1 MRSLS
6 SISAKYPL
14 DAKGLRSKFSN
25 MVDKPERF
33 AIMSWKSSV
42 FSLLN
47 LSRGEKGHEMIP
59 RYIVDFDLHALP
71 RRKTKVAII
80 GAGIA
85 GLYTALQTSEYA
97 DVVLISKKELD
108 DSNTRWAQGGIAAVT
123 AKTDTP
129 ALHRQDT
136 LIAGAGLCSYDAVDV
151 LVHEGPDRLQ
161 ELIAYGTEF
170 DRDEQGHYELTQEGA
185 HSKRRIL
192 HANGDAT
199 GAEIVRALSARVM
212 EQPNITV
219 LEHHFAID
227 VVTQNDE
234 CVGVIVREP
243 NGELFFLEADATVLA
258 TGGAG
263 QLYRYTTNPEIA
275 TADGIGIA
283 YRAGA
288 RIRDVEFIQFH
299 PTALYYPGAPRFL
312 ISEAVRGEGA
322 VLRNS
327 NGERF
332 MDKYHPQKE
341 LAPRDVVARA
351 IVSEMEKANATNV
364 FLDITHESAEL
375 IRHRFPTIYQFC
387 LQYGLDMVTDWIPVA
402 PACHYMMGGVQT
414 DLHGETSTKRL
425 FACGEASSTGVHGA
439 NRLASNSLSEAVV
452 FGHRISERIKEL
464 PDLPDVLPKRV
475 VADPGQRHA
484 AGTREKRVKLQKLM
498 LRYVSVKRD
507 EKGLRKAL
515 EELERMEQDFQDIPM
530 EREDF
535 EYLNLLNTA
544 VLTTRA
550 ALMREESRGGHYR
563 IDFPEKDDLIWRK
576 HLVQSISA
584 GVQEESGKND
594 VE

>member
-1 MRSLS
+1 
-6 SISAKYPL
+6 
-14 DAKGLRSKFSN
+14 
-25 MVDKPERF
+25 
-33 AIMSWKSSV
+33 
-42 FSLLN
+42 
-47 LSRGEKGHEMIP
+47 MIP
-59 RYIVDFDLHALP
+59 RYIVDFDLHSLP
-71 RRKTKVAII
+71 RLQTDVAVI

-97 DVVLISKKELD
+97 DVVLISKKGLD

-123 AKTDTP
+123 TKSDSP

-136 LIAGAGLCSYDAVDV
+136 LIAGAGLCSYEAVEV
-151 LVHEGPDRLQ
+151 LVHEGPDRLK

-170 DRDEQGHYELTQEGA
+170 DRDEQGRYELTKEGA

-192 HANGDAT
+192 HAHGDAT

-219 LEHHFAID
+219 LENHFAID
-227 VVTQNDE
+227 VIAQDGE
-234 CVGVIVREP
+234 CVGVIVRKP
-243 NGELFFLEADATVLA
+243 DGELFFLESKATVLA

-288 RIRDVEFIQFH
+288 RIKDVEFIQFH

-322 VLRNS
+322 ILRNS

-341 LAPRDVVARA
+341 LAPRDIVARA
-351 IVSEMEKANATNV
+351 IVSEMEKTSASFV
-364 FLDITHESAEL
+364 YLDITHESEDL
-375 IRHRFPTIYQFC
+375 IKHRFPTIYNFC

-402 PACHYMMGGVQT
+402 PACHYIMGGVQT
-414 DLHGETSTKRL
+414 DLHGETTAKRL
-425 FACGEASSTGVHGA
+425 FACGEASCTGVHGA

-452 FGHRISERIKEL
+452 FGYRISQRIKEL
-464 PDLPDVLPKRV
+464 SELPAIRPLT
-475 VADPGQRHA
+475 VASQNRQNRA
-484 AGTREKRVKLQKLM
+484 FNTREQRVKLQKLM
-498 LRYVSVKRD
+498 LRHVSLKRH
-507 EKGLRKAL
+507 EKGLKKAL
-515 EELERMEQDFQDIPM
+515 EELERMERYYEYQPH
-530 EREDF
+530 EREAF
-535 EYLNLLNTA
+535 EFLNLLTAA
-544 VLTTRA
+544 VLTTKA
-550 ALMREESRGGHYR
+550 ALIREESRGGHYR
-563 IDFPEKDDLIWRK
+563 NDFPKKDDLIWRK
-576 HLVQSISA
+576 HSIQSINE
-584 GVQEESGKND
+584 GVQEESDQYD

>member
-1 MRSLS
+1 
-6 SISAKYPL
+6 
-14 DAKGLRSKFSN
+14 
-25 MVDKPERF
+25 
-33 AIMSWKSSV
+33 
-42 FSLLN
+42 
-47 LSRGEKGHEMIP
+47 MIP
-59 RYIVDFDLHALP
+59 RYIVDFDLQTLP
-71 RRKTKVAII
+71 RMKTDVAVI

-97 DVVLISKKELD
+97 QVVLISKKGLD

-123 AKTDTP
+123 AKSDSP

-136 LIAGAGLCSYDAVDV
+136 LIAGAGLCSYEAVDV
-151 LVHEGPDRLQ
+151 LVHEGPDRLK

-170 DRDEQGHYELTQEGA
+170 DKDEQGRFELTKEGA

-212 EQPNITV
+212 NEPNITV

-227 VVTQNDE
+227 VVTQDGE
-234 CVGVIVREP
+234 CIGVLVRKP
-243 NGELFFLEADATVLA
+243 DGELFFLESKATVLA

-288 RIRDVEFIQFH
+288 CIKDVEFIQFH

-322 VLRNS
+322 ILRNI

-341 LAPRDVVARA
+341 LAPRDIVARA
-351 IVSEMEKANATNV
+351 IVSEMERTQSSFV
-364 FLDITHESAEL
+364 YLDITHESEEL
-375 IRHRFPTIYQFC
+375 IKHRFPTIYRFC

-402 PACHYMMGGVQT
+402 PACHYIMGGVQT
-414 DLHGETSTKRL
+414 DLNGETSTKRL
-425 FACGEASSTGVHGA
+425 FACGEASCTGVHGA

-464 PDLPDVLPKRV
+464 PALPEVDPLMHVSKRRRQNNRTFH
-475 VADPGQRHA
+475 AQEQRL
-484 AGTREKRVKLQKLM
+484 KLQKLM
-498 LRYVSVKRD
+498 LRHVSLKRD
-507 EKGLRKAL
+507 EKGLKKAL
-515 EELERMEQDFQDIPM
+515 EELQRMEQYYDYHPR

-535 EYLNLLNTA
+535 EFFNLLNAA
-544 VLTTRA
+544 VLTTKA

-563 IDFPEKDDLIWRK
+563 NDFPNKDDLIWRK
-576 HLVQSISA
+576 HIIQSVS
-584 GVQEESGKND
+584 GCVQEESETHD